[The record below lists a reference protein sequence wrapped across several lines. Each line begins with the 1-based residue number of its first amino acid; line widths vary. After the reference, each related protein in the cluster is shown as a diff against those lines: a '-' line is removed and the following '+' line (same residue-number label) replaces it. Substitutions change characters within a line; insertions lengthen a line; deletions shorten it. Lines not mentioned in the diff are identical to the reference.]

1 MSSLVSDDKKVVLL
15 NDLTATALSLD
26 RLGSDDFAIL
36 NQGTPEPNAT
46 LTVFNWNGRKVSPEV
61 RNHWIKVY
69 PETSAPAPTEQ
80 DEKP

>member
-1 MSSLVSDDKKVVLL
+1 MSSLVSDDKVVLL

-46 LTVFNWNGRKVSPEV
+46 LIVFNWNGRKVSPEV

-69 PETSAPAPTEQ
+69 ANTNAPAREERN
-80 DEKP
+80 EKP